1 MITLEQAK
9 ERFSDIVAD
18 CGEAIRILKVWE
30 IQFSEPIYV
39 VLCIDSN
46 GKKIYPGERFPS
58 IRKSDG
64 VLVDWQE
71 PCPT

>member
-1 MITLEQAK
+1 MITLEQAMNK
-9 ERFSDIVAD
+9 FREIVSD
-18 CGEAIRILKVWE
+18 CGESISIEKVWE
-30 IQFSEPIYV
+30 IQFAEPVYV
-39 VLCIDSN
+39 VLCTDCD

-64 VLVDWQE
+64 ALVDWQE